1 MGPDSRKLNGE
12 KVDHVDLTHVPESRR
27 AAVQAFLE
35 EVVGRWPYCEAEI
48 TRTTSRGIDW
58 QERLGC
64 HACVTATVGMCSL
77 CGYDITRKRKP
88 ADGSRG
94 LVDAECADRA
104 RRR

>member
-1 MGPDSRKLNGE
+1 MPHDS
-12 KVDHVDLTHVPESRR
+12 KVDHVELKHVPEGRR

-35 EVVGRWPYCEAEI
+35 EVVACCPHCAAEI

-64 HACVTATVGMCSL
+64 QQCVTATVGTCPL
-77 CGYDITRKRKP
+77 CGRDITRKQKP
-88 ADGSRG
+88 DDGPHG
-94 LVDAECADRA
+94 LVHAECADRA